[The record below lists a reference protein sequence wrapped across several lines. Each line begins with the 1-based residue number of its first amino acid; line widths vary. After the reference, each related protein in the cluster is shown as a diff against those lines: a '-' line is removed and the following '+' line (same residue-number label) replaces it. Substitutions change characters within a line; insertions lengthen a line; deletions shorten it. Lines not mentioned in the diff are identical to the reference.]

1 MKTILS
7 SVSLAVL
14 IMASSSA
21 FAHCTANRY
30 YVGGGVAFNS
40 TAAFEDATGFQFL
53 AGYCLDFNFKS
64 NKSKTSVEV
73 GYMDSGDFER
83 EVVRFQGNPNR
94 PRLVETDTT
103 SFGGLWVSGLGE
115 YVIDKNMH
123 LMGRI
128 GLDAGDDDG
137 LLFGVGAGFN
147 FSRYAQIRAEY
158 VQRDQ
163 VESVQ
168 MNWISEF

>member
-1 MKTILS
+1 MKIILS
-7 SVSLAVL
+7 SLSIAFL
-14 IMASSSA
+14 IMSSSSA
-21 FAHCTANRY
+21 YAHCTATRY
-30 YVGGGVAFNS
+30 YVGGGVTFNS
-40 TAAFEDATGFQFL
+40 TSAYEDATGFQFL
-53 AGYCLDFNFKS
+53 AGYCLDLNFKS

-115 YVIDKNMH
+115 YVVDKNMH

-158 VQRDQ
+158 VLRDQ
-163 VESVQ
+163 VESIQ